1 MASWVR
7 VCSIETHWCYKSRLL
22 LVCCWFVVGGERGGA
37 IFLDGFVFFCLFVF
51 CWGRESNKTNTPPPS
66 LLFVL
71 SFSKLEL
78 QSQPFTAKKMCAW
91 ILLGLVWE
99 REKNRQLVCLS
110 VCCRELLL
118 CVLLCVFE
126 FVCLPSPLLSVG
138 PKTRA
143 CKSNRTEPTKKKD
156 PR

>member
-1 MASWVR
+1 MKCPTRCAEWPVGSVYAPSKR
-7 VCSIETHWCYKSRLL
+7 TGVTRAGF
-22 LVCCWFVVGGERGGA
+22 CWFVVGLLLVGRGVEQSSWMDL
-37 IFLDGFVFFCLFVF
+37 FFFCLFVF
-51 CWGRESNKTNTPPPS
+51 GWGRESNKTHTPPPS

-126 FVCLPSPLLSVG
+126 FVCLHG
-138 PKTRA
+138 FCFWR
-143 CKSNRTEPTKKKD
+143 EKKRKHA
-156 PR
+156 RG